1 MSNFFFSPSIDAA
14 EGRAGAAAL
23 RAAAAAVIDR
33 EPLMELEYV
42 SVASTTDG
50 QELET
55 LPPLDGGGGGGGAFA
70 SIALKIGKTRLI
82 DNVLL

>member
-1 MSNFFFSPSIDAA
+1 
-14 EGRAGAAAL
+14 
-23 RAAAAAVIDR
+23 
-33 EPLMELEYV
+33 MELEYV

-55 LPPLDGGGGGGGAFA
+55 LPPLGGGGGGGGAFA